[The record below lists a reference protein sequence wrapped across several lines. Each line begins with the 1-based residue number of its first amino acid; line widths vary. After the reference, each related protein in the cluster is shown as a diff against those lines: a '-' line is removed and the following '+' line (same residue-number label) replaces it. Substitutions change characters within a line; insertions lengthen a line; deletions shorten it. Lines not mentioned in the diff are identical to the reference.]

1 MHAGEEASAAPI
13 TCVSKAELETHAAL
27 KLAEHQRKAGGL
39 GGFADT
45 GSLGGRTGGRD
56 SVMAAPIMGA
66 AASLGPAQGALPI
79 AHISLQRRWLQ
90 VELQALQARSHA
102 AVAAFDA
109 VLAAKAR
116 ERRTL
121 ECDMAAS
128 TARQLV
134 AYQELLVLKASTCVC
149 RGRGSP
155 ISSGCQH
162 LQAVPQNNES

>member
-45 GSLGGRTGGRD
+45 GSCRTGGRTGGGD
-56 SVMAAPIMGA
+56 SVVTAPMMGA
-66 AASLGPAQGALPI
+66 AAALGPAQGALPI
-79 AHISLQRRWLQ
+79 AHSSPQRRWLQ

-102 AVAAFDA
+102 AVTAFDG

-134 AYQELLVLKASTCVC
+134 AYQELLVLKASTWAGGHICV
-149 RGRGSP
+149 
-155 ISSGCQH
+155 
-162 LQAVPQNNES
+162 